1 MQIRGATALVTGASG
16 GLGQAIARDLAG
28 RGAKLILTARRT
40 ATIEA
45 LAEELGAEAVTADL
59 TDQADVERLGRL
71 GGDVDLL
78 VANAGTGSD
87 VPLDDVDAAEVD
99 FSIDVNLRSPILLT
113 TAFAQGHLASGRA
126 GHVVLIGSLSGLAPS
141 PGTFLYNATKFGLR
155 GFALSVRQDLH
166 GSDVGLSIVE
176 PGFIRDAGMFH
187 EGGIELPPGVRTCA
201 PEDVALG
208 VVRAIE
214 RDQAEVFVAPTELRV
229 ASTLATVAP
238 GLTAAVMRKVDARG
252 RIPTRSDGPTE

>member
-28 RGAKLILTARRT
+28 RGAKLVLTARRT
-40 ATIEA
+40 AAIEA
-45 LAEELGAEAVTADL
+45 LAEELGAKAVTADL
-59 TDQADVERLGRL
+59 TDRADVDRLGKQC
-71 GGDVDLL
+71 GDIDLL

-87 VPLDDVDAAEVD
+87 LSLAEVDAAEVD
-99 FSIDVNLRSPILLT
+99 FSLDVNLRAPILLT
-113 TAFAQGHLASGRA
+113 TAFVQGHQASGRP

-187 EGGIELPPGVRTCA
+187 EGGIELPQGVRTCA
-201 PEDVALG
+201 PDDVARG

-214 RDQAEVFVAPTELRV
+214 RDQAEVFVAPTELRL
-229 ASTLATVAP
+229 ASTLASVAP
-238 GLTAAVMRKVDARG
+238 GLTAAVMRRVDAKG
-252 RIPTRSDGPTE
+252 RIPAGNDDPVG